1 MRVRSECLVLLHQT
15 ARGGAVPHESRH
27 STHSPSTAPFC
38 SWRDPHTRVLCG
50 HLLGASSA
58 DYGSPLP
65 DAEARELAEV
75 CRALTL
81 ACRLVDARDFCAAGE
96 RGQTSRRVCQLGK
109 GREALFVE
117 IVVVGQV
124 DEDLAA
130 ARVCERG
137 TRRARR

>member
-1 MRVRSECLVLLHQT
+1 M
-15 ARGGAVPHESRH
+15 
-27 STHSPSTAPFC
+27 
-38 SWRDPHTRVLCG
+38 LCG

-109 GREALFVE
+109 GREALLVE